1 MSNENKSIHEFD
13 INLIWEYFSN
23 LEQQGPG
30 SPEATTKAL
39 SFIGVIIITTV
50 TAKAGPIEQG
60 GVSQPLLL
68 HILIV

>member
-30 SPEATTKAL
+30 SPEATDSL
-39 SFIGVIIITTV
+39 HEPGRP
-50 TAKAGPIEQG
+50 AGLGRRP
-60 GVSQPLLL
+60 PLLPGFKG
-68 HILIV
+68 